1 MEQNISSHE
10 KHEMELPKDVESTSL
25 DFDNNQSDQR
35 EIISLETGK
44 LIEEISRYGED
55 LNNLELTLDK
65 KVESGSV
72 TEDQKKEILDLVTKK
87 QKGVME
93 KYKKYIDINVRRDK
107 IDDGNKELDIK
118 RIEIELKEQSEELM
132 DRRLAEFGNRIGRG
146 SLKILKSP
154 VIISN
159 EVLLPLLRSGKDALV
174 ELTDM
179 SVDSIEKLYGPIS
192 DAIRSL
198 GNESVDVVVRA
209 YHGSLDATAKSA
221 GKLGECILTGV
232 GNSLE
237 PIMSGVG
244 RGTGKMAGGI
254 IKGAV
259 DAFKQ

>member
-1 MEQNISSHE
+1 MEHITSSHRSRE
-10 KHEMELPKDVESTSL
+10 IELPNDPESVSL
-25 DFDNNQSDQR
+25 DLVNNQSDKR
-35 EIISLETGK
+35 EIIELETGK

-55 LNNLELTLDK
+55 LNNLQLTLDK
-65 KVESGSV
+65 KVSSGSV
-72 TEDQKKEILDLVTKK
+72 TENQKKEILSLVTKK
-87 QKGVME
+87 QKGVLE
-93 KYKKYIDINVRRDK
+93 KYKKYIDINLRRDE

-118 RIEIELKEQSEELM
+118 KIEIDLKEQSNELM
-132 DRRLAEFGNRIGRG
+132 DRRLAELGNRIGKG
-146 SLKILKSP
+146 SLKILKCP
-154 VIISN
+154 VVISN
-159 EVLLPLLRSGKDALV
+159 EVLLPLLRSGKDALE
-174 ELTDM
+174 ELTEA
-179 SVDSIEKLYGPIS
+179 SVSAIKKLSGPIS

-198 GNESVDVVVRA
+198 GNESVDVAVRA
-209 YHGSLDATAKSA
+209 YHGTLDATSKSV